1 VVGAGKEGQGTAVP
15 LHEGDPVDPA
25 NRHESGTDSE
35 SERSVA
41 DPRSWA
47 HRLDAWRESVRRR
60 PTTYRIYRIVIAI
73 VGGAIVI
80 GGLALVPLPGPGWLI
95 VFVGLAVLATE
106 FVWAD
111 RLQKFARSQVKAW
124 TLWLGR
130 QSLPIRLLIAV
141 LTFAFVAFVVYALA
155 AIVGVPDVVPDSW
168 IPDLPG
174 L

>member
-1 VVGAGKEGQGTAVP
+1 MVGAGKEGPGTSVP
-15 LHEGDPVDPA
+15 LDEYDPTDPA
-25 NRHESGTDSE
+25 NRHESGTDSD
-35 SERSVA
+35 SERSAA
-41 DPRSWA
+41 DPRGWG
-47 HRLDAWRESVRRR
+47 HRLGAWRESVRRR
-60 PTTYRIYRIVIAI
+60 PTTYRIYRLVIAI
-73 VGGAIVI
+73 VGGAIVV
-80 GGLALVPLPGPGWLI
+80 GGLALVPLPGPGWVI

-111 RLQKFARSQVKAW
+111 RLQKFARNQVKAW

-141 LTFAFVAFVVYALA
+141 LTFVFVAFVVYALA
-155 AIVGVPDVVPDSW
+155 GIVGVPDVVPDSW